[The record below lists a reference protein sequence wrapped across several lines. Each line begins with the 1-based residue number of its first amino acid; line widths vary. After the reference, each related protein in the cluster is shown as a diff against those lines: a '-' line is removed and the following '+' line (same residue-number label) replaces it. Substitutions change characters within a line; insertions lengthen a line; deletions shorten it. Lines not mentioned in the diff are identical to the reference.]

1 MSVLRASEDA
11 SLSARI
17 VARHALHYR
26 APAPGFP
33 SFVRAGS
40 SLSWFLGKLAVVQ
53 DDTLAI
59 GLIDPVS
66 FEVEALALPLRED
79 GARTF
84 DKVQGNKKDK
94 PDLEASFVASWQGAP
109 ALFALGSGSHENRE
123 SFAVVVQHGSALAG
137 GLVHVPLF
145 YAALR
150 AQAGFLSSELNL
162 EGAVLLGDTLRLFQ
176 RSNGALAAGY
186 SESYCATCDVSFSAL
201 AAHLSD
207 PAHAPLPTLS
217 NVQHYDLGRIGAAR
231 LTFTDVALR
240 ADGNLVFSASAE
252 NSPNAY
258 DDGEVAG
265 SALGVLDASTA
276 RYTLLRGEQDQL
288 ALDKAEGLA
297 LLPERSD
304 RALLVF
310 DPDDHEQPA
319 SVAEVA
325 LQGF

>member
-1 MSVLRASEDA
+1 
-11 SLSARI
+11 
-17 VARHALHYR
+17 
-26 APAPGFP
+26 
-33 SFVRAGS
+33 
-40 SLSWFLGKLAVVQ
+40 
-53 DDTLAI
+53 
-59 GLIDPVS
+59 
-66 FEVEALALPLRED
+66 
-79 GARTF
+79 
-84 DKVQGNKKDK
+84 
-94 PDLEASFVASWQGAP
+94 
-109 ALFALGSGSHENRE
+109 
-123 SFAVVVQHGSALAG
+123 
-137 GLVHVPLF
+137 VHVPLF

-150 AQAGFLSSELNL
+150 DQAGFLRSELNL

-201 AAHLSD
+201 AAHLND

-240 ADGNLVFSASAE
+240 ADGKLVFSASAE

-265 SALGVLDASTA
+265 SALGVLDESTA
-276 RYTLLRGEQDQL
+276 RFTLLRGEQDQL

-297 LLPERSD
+297 LFPERSD

-319 SVAEVA
+319 SLAEVA